1 MPIEIERGREGERL
15 RIGRGRKG
23 IKKKKRRNHER

>member
-1 MPIEIERGREGERL
+1 L

-23 IKKKKRRNHER
+23 AGENEVRHPFNILATH